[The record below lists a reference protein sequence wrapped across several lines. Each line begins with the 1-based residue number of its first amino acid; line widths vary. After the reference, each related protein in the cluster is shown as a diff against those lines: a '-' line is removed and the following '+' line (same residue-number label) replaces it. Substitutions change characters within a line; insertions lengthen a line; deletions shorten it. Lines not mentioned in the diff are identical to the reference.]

1 MTLLNRNVL
10 DMLKESTML
19 TRVVIVTIMAT
30 LFTITSALAAV
41 DFIYPSQNGS
51 VNTSGHLIFKL
62 NQNDITSLRITLN
75 GIAGDPVDVGMPEY
89 RKLFQD
95 FFIAQ
100 SLWDQGANKIVVDLF
115 KGGQKVESANLSVF
129 YAPEGSTQ
137 KVPPEY
143 TAVVLHRPES
153 ERLCQSCHNM
163 NPTPAQ
169 MNSSVE
175 KDNPCYVCHK
185 KMLSVKYVHGP
196 AGTYSCG
203 YCHASKGN
211 PKHAVAKRGAA
222 LCYEC
227 HADMA
232 VQVKKKKFVHGPVE
246 AGMCESCHDAHGS
259 QNESQLIKP
268 INELCLSCH
277 GHIRGQK
284 HVVMTT
290 TGEGHPLS
298 GKKDPLRSSSG
309 KQMSCVS
316 CHLPHGGN
324 VRYFFF
330 NNVEDR
336 MTLCQA
342 CHNK

>member
-1 MTLLNRNVL
+1 
-10 DMLKESTML
+10 MLKHLPLAML
-19 TRVVIVTIMAT
+19 IAVFISM
-30 LFTITSALAAV
+30 SAAHAAV
-41 DFIYPSQNGS
+41 EFIYPAQNS
-51 VNTSGHLIFKL
+51 AVNTSGHLILKL
-62 NQNDITSLRITLN
+62 NQNDITSLRITHN
-75 GIAGDPVDVGMPEY
+75 GVAGQPVDIGMPEY

-100 SLWDQGANKIVVDLF
+100 SLWDPGVNKIVVDLF
-115 KGGQKVESANLSVF
+115 KGAQKVESAHLSVF
-129 YAPEGSTQ
+129 YAPEGSSQ
-137 KVPPEY
+137 KTPPEY
-143 TAVVLHRPES
+143 KPLALHRPET
-153 ERLCQSCHNM
+153 EILCTSCHNM

-169 MNSSVE
+169 MNSSLE
-175 KDNPCYVCHK
+175 KENPCYACHK
-185 KMLSVKYVHGP
+185 KMMSVKYVHGP

-203 YCHASKGN
+203 YCHSSKGN
-211 PKHAVAKRGAA
+211 PKHVVAKRGAA

-232 VQVKKKKFVHGPVE
+232 VQVKKKKFVHGPVD
-246 AGMCESCHDAHGS
+246 AGMCESCHDSHGS

-277 GHIRGQK
+277 GHIRAQK

-298 GKKDPLRSSSG
+298 GKKDPMRAASG
-309 KQMSCVS
+309 KQMTCVS

>member
-1 MTLLNRNVL
+1 
-10 DMLKESTML
+10 MLK
-19 TRVVIVTIMAT
+19 RAVIVTSIIVLAT
-30 LFTITSALAAV
+30 VTAALAAV
-41 DFIYPSQNGS
+41 DFIYPGPNSS
-51 VNTSGHLIFKL
+51 VPFSGHLIFKF
-62 NQNDITSLRITLN
+62 NQVDITSLRITLN
-75 GIAGDPVDVGMPEY
+75 GVAGDPVNVGSPEY

-100 SLWDQGANKIVVDLF
+100 SMWDPGGNKIIVDLF
-115 KGGQKVESANLSVF
+115 KGGQKIESANLSVF
-129 YAPEGSTQ
+129 FTDGGSL

-143 TAVVLHRPES
+143 SPVTLHRNEN
-153 ERLCQSCHNM
+153 ERLCQSCHIM

-203 YCHASKGN
+203 YCHNSKGN
-211 PKHAVAKRGAA
+211 PKHAVAKRGAE

-227 HADMA
+227 HSDMA
-232 VQVKKKKFVHGPVE
+232 VQIKKKKFVHGPVD
-246 AGMCESCHDAHGS
+246 AGMCEACHDAHGS

-277 GHIRGQK
+277 GHISKQV
-284 HVVMTT
+284 HVVRTT
-290 TGEGHPLS
+290 MGEGHPLS
-298 GKKDPLRSSSG
+298 GKPDPLKKTSG
-309 KQMSCVS
+309 KQMNCVS
-316 CHLPHGGN
+316 CHNPHGGN
-324 VRYFFF
+324 VRYYFI
-330 NNVEDR
+330 NNPEDR
-336 MTLCQA
+336 MLLCQM